1 MVATD
6 CSEQLT
12 LWDLG
17 SQEVTVRFDG
27 GRVVSDAGLL
37 SLRAFDKKL
46 GLIAALAQRL
56 PDPRS
61 QEHCTYSC
69 ADLLAQRV
77 YQILAGY
84 PDAHDAQTL
93 RTDPLFQ
100 TLLDVAP
107 DADDP
112 TLASGST
119 LSRFQYAYTRRQAH
133 LPACERPVLLEQ
145 QAARNERLRIVND
158 YLVEVFIRTRTQRPR
173 YVIID
178 LDATD
183 DPTHGQQL
191 LSLFHGYFEQYQ
203 YFPLLAFDGDTGLP
217 LAAWLRPGTV
227 HASCGATDVLAAIVA
242 ALRRAWPGLTIL
254 VRGDNG
260 LAVPEMYDYCER
272 EGLLYVFGY
281 ATNAVLKRDTDAAL
295 AALQQRWQEA
305 GQPEPT
311 WKHFAAFEDYQA
323 GTWPWPRRLVVK
335 LEVNRRG
342 TNRRFVVT
350 NLSGEPQGIYE
361 GIYVQRG
368 DVPESPI
375 GELKKGL
382 EADRLS
388 AHGFRANALLL
399 LEHVLAYTLVVLYRQ
414 AAAPAA
420 PELATAEVSTW
431 RQRLWKVGAVV
442 KTSVR
447 RIWFQ
452 MSQTWPFAA
461 LWQRVHRAALAWAE
475 QVLAVRAAA
484 AWEDTTVPAAR
495 PVLLK

>member
-1 MVATD
+1 MPTD
-6 CSEQLT
+6 CAEQLT
-12 LWDLG
+12 LWDIDQ
-17 SQEVTVRFDG
+17 QEVTVRFDG

-46 GLIAALAQRL
+46 GLVAGLAERL

-61 QEHCTYSC
+61 QEHCTYSR

-84 PDAHDAQTL
+84 PDANDAQTL
-93 RTDPLFQ
+93 RGDPLFQ
-100 TLLDVAP
+100 TLLDVSP
-107 DADDP
+107 DDDEP

-119 LSRFQYAYTRRQAH
+119 LNRFQYAYTRRQAH
-133 LPACERPVLLEQ
+133 LPVEERPVLLEQ
-145 QAARNERLRIVND
+145 QAARNQRLRIVND
-158 YLVEVFIRTRTQRPR
+158 YLVELFVRTRTQRPP

-183 DPTHGQQL
+183 DPTHGQQI

-203 YFPLLAFDGDTGLP
+203 YFPLLAFDGVTGMP

-227 HASCGATDVLAAIVA
+227 HGSCGAADVLADIVT
-242 ALRRAWPGLTIL
+242 ALRRAWPGITIL

-260 LAVPEMYDYCER
+260 LAVPDMYDYCER
-272 EGLLYVFGY
+272 QGLLYALGY
-281 ATNAVLKRDTDAAL
+281 ATNAVLKRDTETWLTELQQAYDAAGRP
-295 AALQQRWQEA
+295 AQTMKR
-305 GQPEPT
+305 
-311 WKHFAAFEDYQA
+311 FAVFEEYQA
-323 GTWPWPRRLVVK
+323 GDWPWPRRIVAK

-350 NLSGEPQGIYE
+350 NLGGDPQGIYE

-399 LEHVLAYTLVVLYRQ
+399 LEHVLAYALVVLYRQ
-414 AAAPAA
+414 AAASAA
-420 PELATAEVSTW
+420 PEMATAEVSTW

-447 RIWFQ
+447 RIWFHF
-452 MSQTWPFAA
+452 SETWPFAE
-461 LWQRVHRAALAWAE
+461 LWQRAHAAALAWAE
-475 QVLAVRAAA
+475 RVTAAL
-484 AWEDTTVPAAR
+484 EESVVPEAR
-495 PVLLK
+495 RLLGN